1 MPTSLCVM
9 PVSLCVTIH
18 ICSVPVGLTGTGG
31 LEVTLFEIGLDSQ
44 AQARVLDWLPVCN
57 DR

>member
-1 MPTSLCVM
+1 M

-18 ICSVPVGLTGTGG
+18 ICSAPVGLTGTGG
-31 LEVTLFEIGLDSQ
+31 LEVTFEIGLDSQ